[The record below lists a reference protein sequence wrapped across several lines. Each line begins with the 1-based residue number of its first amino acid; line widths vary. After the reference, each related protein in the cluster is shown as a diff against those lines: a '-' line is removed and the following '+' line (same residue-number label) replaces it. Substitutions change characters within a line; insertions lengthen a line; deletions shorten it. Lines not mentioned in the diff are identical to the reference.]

1 MVVKLRLVFSIT
13 ILFCSFYGFSQVKYW
28 ENSSSGAYTL
38 DKIKQKLN
46 TVDAKVFSLDEKMF
60 KKELKTIT
68 TNKSSYKVVYFPNE
82 KGEQVAFKVFEK
94 SVFSPELAAKYPDI
108 KSYCG
113 YNLNKKGEKI
123 VFSVSPNGIQSMMV
137 HADNKHA
144 TFMQKTFESDNSYV
158 VYNRNSKLAKDQT
171 FVCKT
176 KEGVEKSSQNLTSKL
191 ADDQLHRK
199 YRLAVSASGEYTA
212 FHGGTVADALAA
224 INATVTRINE
234 VFETDL
240 GISLELVANTD
251 LVIYENAN
259 TDPYTGNLNTQVQN
273 TLTSIIGEAN
283 YDVGHLFHEDVD
295 NGNSGFIGSVCVDN
309 RKGRAYSSSRNP
321 RGDTYDLDF
330 VAHEM
335 GHQFGANHTW
345 SFESEGTLVQA
356 EPGSGTT
363 IMGYAGITQNND
375 VAEQGDPYF
384 HYYSILQ
391 ISEYL
396 ETTSCATSTSLVNTP
411 PVINSIGDFFIPKST
426 AFVLT
431 GDATDVDVADVL
443 TYAWEQID
451 NGIVTN
457 ATFGPTNPNG
467 ANFRSQKP
475 STNPERY
482 FPKLERVIQGNLT
495 EINPSSGSPWE
506 TVSSVEREM
515 NFALT
520 VRDNSAEIGQVSSD
534 VVKVSVVGDS
544 GPFVVTSQ
552 AVNETYTAGTI
563 QNVIWD
569 VANTNEAP
577 ISLNTVD
584 IFMSTDGGL
593 TYPISL
599 AEDVPND
606 GQHNILI
613 PGIATTAAR
622 IMVKA
627 HNNIF
632 YAINDVD
639 FTITASEV
647 VLNFSELAY
656 ETCMPDDIVTAF
668 NYETYIGFNEE
679 VTFSATGLP
688 AGLNVAFSSNT
699 AQVNN
704 TPITVTFSNTGA
716 VAQGV
721 YPITIVATSATVTK
735 EVILNVSVNSAA
747 FSEVVLVSPLNGMS
761 GAGITQKLEWE
772 ESAFY
777 TSYDIEIAADVSF
790 TSIVDA
796 ATVNF
801 NTYSPLNLASETTYY
816 WRVKPKNICGEG
828 VFGTPFSFTTVTIDC
843 VNKVGSKLPLTISS
857 SGTPTIT
864 SVVQF
869 LEDLPVADINV
880 NLNISHT
887 YLSDLII
894 SLTSPAGTVVVLTSS
909 SCGEFRDINATFDA
923 QGSSFVC
930 GNTRPSIN
938 GTVKP
943 LGSLASFNGESLL
956 GEWILK
962 IEDTAAN
969 DGGVL
974 NDFSL
979 DVCVEG
985 VFRPDEDEDGV
996 FDDGDDLCLGTPK
1009 GVEVDINGCEVY
1021 RLPTDNFSIS
1031 LKSESCRDSSDGSIT
1046 ITPAQVLDYSISV
1059 SGGAINSTDAFTDA
1073 YTLGSLD
1080 GGAYKICITGVDGTI
1095 TYEELCYDVIITEP
1109 DEINISSSLLNNDE
1123 VLVSLEGASLYNVSL
1138 NGILVQTQES
1148 NLTLNL
1154 KQGLNVL
1161 KVTGDIACQGIYE
1174 KEIFVS
1180 DQPIIYPNP
1189 VRAIAKV
1196 FLGTELQFV
1205 TVRIHA
1211 INGQL
1216 IRKEKYNVNGSYLEI
1231 NFNDLPKGVYLVSFD
1246 ELAVKGTYK
1255 VIKK

>member
-28 ENSSSGAYTL
+28 ENSSSEAYTL

-46 TVDAKVFSLDEKMF
+46 TVDVKVFSLDEKMF
-60 KKELKTIT
+60 KKELTAIT
-68 TNKSSYKVVYFPNE
+68 SDKSSYKVVYFPNE

-94 SVFSPELAAKYPDI
+94 SVLSPELAKKYPDI

-113 YNLNKKGEKI
+113 YNLNEKEEKI

-137 HADNKHA
+137 HADNEHA
-144 TFMQKTFESDNSYV
+144 TFMQKTFESDNGYV
-158 VYNRNSKLAKDQT
+158 VYNRGSKLAKDQA

-176 KEGVEKSSQNLTSKL
+176 KESVEKSSQSITSKL

-240 GISLELVANTD
+240 GVSLELVANTD
-251 LVIYENAN
+251 LVIYENAT
-259 TDPYTGNLNTQVQN
+259 TDPYSGNLNTQVQN
-273 TLTSIIGEAN
+273 TLTSIIGETN
-283 YDVGHLFHEDVD
+283 YDIGHLFHEDVD
-295 NGNSGFIGSVCVDN
+295 NGNSGYIGSVCINN
-309 RKGRAYSSSRNP
+309 RKGSAYSSSRNP
-321 RGDTYDLDF
+321 LGDTYDLDF

-396 ETTSCATSTSLVNTP
+396 ETTSCATSTPLVNIP
-411 PVINSIGDFFIPKST
+411 PVINPTGDFFIPKST
-426 AFVLT
+426 AFVLA
-431 GDATDVDVADVL
+431 GSATDVDAADVL
-443 TYAWEQID
+443 TYAWEQVD
-451 NGIVTN
+451 NGIVTHT
-457 ATFGPTNPNG
+457 TFGPTNPNG

-482 FPKLERVIQGNLT
+482 FPKLERVIQGSLT

-520 VRDNSAEIGQVSSD
+520 VRDNSAEVGQVSSD
-534 VVKVSVVGDS
+534 IVKVNVVGDS

-552 AVNETYTAGTI
+552 AANETYTAGTI
-563 QNVIWD
+563 QSITWD

-599 AEDVPND
+599 ADDVPND
-606 GQHNILI
+606 GEYNILI

-632 YAINDVD
+632 YAINAAD
-639 FTITASEV
+639 FTITASEI

-656 ETCMPDDIVTAF
+656 EICMPDDIVAAF
-668 NYETYIGFNEE
+668 NYEAYLGFNEE

-704 TPITVTFSNTGA
+704 TLITVTFSNTGS

-721 YPITIVATSATVTK
+721 YPIAIVATSVTTTK
-735 EVILNVSVNSAA
+735 QVLLDVSVNSAT
-747 FSEVVLVSPLNGMS
+747 FSEVVLVSPIDGMS
-761 GAGITQKLEWE
+761 GAGITQRLEWE
-772 ESAFY
+772 ENPFY
-777 TSYDIEIAADVSF
+777 TSYDVEVATDIGF

-828 VFGTPFSFTTVTIDC
+828 AFGTPFSFTTVTIDC

-894 SLTSPAGTVVVLTSS
+894 SLTSPSGTVVVLTSS

-938 GTVKP
+938 GIVKP

-985 VFRPDEDEDGV
+985 VFRPDDDEDGV

-1009 GVEVDINGCEVY
+1009 GTDVDTNGCAVY

-1031 LKSESCRDSSDGSIT
+1031 LKSESCRDSNDGSIVIVPT
-1046 ITPAQVLDYSISV
+1046 QVLDYSVTV
-1059 SGGAINSTDAFTDA
+1059 SGGAINNTDTFTDA
-1073 YTLGSLD
+1073 YTLDGLN
-1080 GGAYKICITGVDGTI
+1080 GGAYKICITGADGAI
-1095 TYEELCYDVIITEP
+1095 TYEELCYDVVIAEP
-1109 DEINISSSLLNNDE
+1109 DEINISSSLLNDDE
-1123 VLVSLEGASLYNVSL
+1123 VLILLDGATLYNVDL
-1138 NGILVQTQES
+1138 NGILVQTQEPR
-1148 NLTLNL
+1148 LILNL
-1154 KQGLNVL
+1154 KQGVNVL
-1161 KVTGDIACQGIYE
+1161 KVTGDITCQGVYE
-1174 KEIFVS
+1174 EEIFVS
-1180 DQPIIYPNP
+1180 DYPIIYPNP
-1189 VRAIAKV
+1189 IASIATV
-1196 FLGTELQFV
+1196 FLGKEVQFV

-1211 INGQL
+1211 IDGQL
-1216 IRKEKYNVNGSYLEI
+1216 VRKEKYSVNGSELEI
-1231 NFNDLPKGVYLVSFD
+1231 NFSDLSKGIYLVSFD
-1246 ELAVKGTYK
+1246 ELATKATYK